1 MILFLFIPSVQCQ
14 RDEDCPF
21 DKTCKSN
28 ECVDPCPL
36 TICGSRAQCK
46 PERHKGICVCPAGL
60 QGNPYVSCTEV
71 GCQSHEDCSYDEKCD
86 FPSPSSGRREC
97 VRLCITPSCAQ
108 GARCE
113 AKNHKEICTCNYPL
127 QGDGY
132 ISCLERKS
140 PMGGRGVFRSRFL
153 KTTFL
158 SLVCTAYEPD
168 VPECRVDA
176 DCPSKLACIRQ
187 KCQNPCVIGNPC
199 SSSQTCVVTDSLP
212 SRSVACQC
220 PDRQVA
226 GPNGECRAGI
236 PLRLTLV

>member
-1 MILFLFIPSVQCQ
+1 MSQYSNHFFSFHPLSVQCQ

-36 TICGSRAQCK
+36 TICGSRAECK
-46 PERHKGICVCPAGL
+46 PERHKGICVCPPGL

-86 FPSPSSGRREC
+86 FPSPSSGKREC

-113 AKNHKEICTCNYPL
+113 AKNHKEICTCIYPL

-132 ISCLERKS
+132 TSCLERK
-140 PMGGRGVFRSRFL
+140 
-153 KTTFL
+153 
-158 SLVCTAYEPD
+158 
-168 VPECRVDA
+168 
-176 DCPSKLACIRQ
+176 
-187 KCQNPCVIGNPC
+187 
-199 SSSQTCVVTDSLP
+199 
-212 SRSVACQC
+212 
-220 PDRQVA
+220 
-226 GPNGECRAGI
+226 I
-236 PLRLTLV
+236 PLGG

>member
-1 MILFLFIPSVQCQ
+1 MQCQ

-140 PMGGRGVFRSRFL
+140 PMGGVFRSRFL
-153 KTTFL
+153 KQLSFL
-158 SLVCTAYEPD
+158 LFAQLMNLMCQSAELMLIALQSWPASDKSVKTPAPLVIPAPQAKPVWWLTPYQ
-168 VPECRVDA
+168 A
-176 DCPSKLACIRQ
+176 DQLLA
-187 KCQNPCVIGNPC
+187 
-199 SSSQTCVVTDSLP
+199 SAQTDK
-212 SRSVACQC
+212 
-220 PDRQVA
+220 
-226 GPNGECRAGI
+226 
-236 PLRLTLV
+236 